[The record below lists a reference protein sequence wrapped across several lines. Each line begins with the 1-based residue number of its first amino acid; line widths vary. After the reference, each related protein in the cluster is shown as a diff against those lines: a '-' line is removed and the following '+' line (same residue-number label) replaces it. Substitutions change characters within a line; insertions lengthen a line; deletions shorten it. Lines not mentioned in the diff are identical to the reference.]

1 MSNLVEHFRDERH
14 YLSNQVSGNTI
25 TDKSDLKSEYRNYML
40 RNEEELNN
48 MRLEINK
55 LQDCLSQK
63 SEKIMVSVL
72 FKRKVWIAV
81 DHLHENASESNSK
94 LSIADLR
101 YYLIVG
107 KLSYSNTTTLMNAYN
122 RKLVWASLQRNA
134 DGVIQCNQ
142 SV

>member
-101 YYLIVG
+101 YYLIECC
-107 KLSYSNTTTLMNAYN
+107 
-122 RKLVWASLQRNA
+122 W
-134 DGVIQCNQ
+134 
-142 SV
+142 